1 MVRLRDAHFFRKVP
15 VDVSEG
21 TAVGGLL
28 SVAAVLVACWLVSE
42 EISAYSTAK
51 LTTQMALDH
60 TAMPSPLGPAA
71 YESIRVNFNISM
83 LRIPCQ
89 YATLFVSD
97 HVGAH
102 KSGGARNMHK
112 VRLDR
117 EGRSLGMYSP
127 HRYAGS
133 YRPGP
138 YQLDDGTALDEQ
150 GFQALAKS
158 KAGVM
163 VNFFAPWCFWSQKLV
178 PAWEAVGRRLHARA
192 YSQSFAF
199 VRVDCTSA
207 KGRDLC
213 RSHSIHAFPTVRT
226 YRGSV
231 HAFEPYEYGR
241 EENVIW
247 LHMVKIAAEVVVQ
260 RMHDPSPL
268 DEDGSPLEMWEEEAG
283 HEGCNLF
290 GYVEVSR
297 APGTIHLAPHSSRHS
312 FDFSHV
318 NTSHH
323 IDHLS
328 FGLEL
333 GAIERRGLPPDVRKH
348 LLSLDG
354 RAFTAATAHLT
365 QEHHVNIVPT
375 RYQPAG
381 SVAHVE
387 TYQFTATSHARTKD
401 TLPSLLIS
409 YDVSPIQVNIAERR
423 QPTSELVLSF
433 CAIIGGVVAVFGIID
448 GMLYT
453 GSAVVRQKLSAGKL
467 H

>member
-1 MVRLRDAHFFRKVP
+1 
-15 VDVSEG
+15 
-21 TAVGGLL
+21 
-28 SVAAVLVACWLVSE
+28 
-42 EISAYSTAK
+42 
-51 LTTQMALDH
+51 
-60 TAMPSPLGPAA
+60 
-71 YESIRVNFNISM
+71 
-83 LRIPCQ
+83 
-89 YATLFVSD
+89 
-97 HVGAH
+97 
-102 KSGGARNMHK
+102 
-112 VRLDR
+112 
-117 EGRSLGMYSP
+117 
-127 HRYAGS
+127 
-133 YRPGP
+133 
-138 YQLDDGTALDEQ
+138 
-150 GFQALAKS
+150 
-158 KAGVM
+158 M

-260 RMHDPSPL
+260 RMHDVPAAERERFATQIEHISADLKAAMERRREGLDEDWSEDALGPEEEVAEDRELLAQIDDAASSILAAKGVDIRHILRHAREAGSEGAEARAVRDASSDHVLALLADGAKQPPPL

-448 GMLYT
+448 GMPYT